1 MKKFLMLLM
10 VCGGVLGTV
19 DTARAG
25 STDDIMN
32 ACYAVTDCGG
42 KTALRAFVP
51 SSASDA
57 ALTLGL
63 TGGALMVLGG
73 PFAVIPAGATILSGA
88 ALGLAGSIIGD
99 DIGGK
104 MSAAYSAN
112 EYIYFDNGK
121 CIECDTHQFGEH
133 YECPNG
139 TIVFNGSKAMR
150 CHTTASGDYWG
161 DMTLPVCAKSPIK
174 NKSEANTVATVN
186 ASVTK
191 EVHSGVGVY
200 SGDACFYIDCVPGYE
215 AVGGKCQ
222 KQGGGRGDTVK
233 NCLTS
238 GHKAGDTWAVDCKT
252 LGITGGVKCGK
263 RCNSD
268 GSETGYVTQCENN
281 YKLDGLAF
289 TDSKDKYKRCKKI
302 GGQDTEPSVLEKC
315 LASRNTAEGKACCYL
330 PNSVATWDGQKCNC
344 VIEGMEFKIENGVGK
359 CDAKQTQPGETFK
372 CNAAHL
378 ALLEGWLVSCKDK
391 PTIVSTIN
399 QIKVLCA
406 SPNVTTE
413 DFNALWTVL
422 MSLNPGECGTQ
433 PDLPPPPQVDDGAEK
448 LRVSIRIIRDAHSN
462 LSDMAE
468 GFKVS
473 VWKDEEGK
481 FNTSRLVSDSVA
493 GVVLGTAGGLITSNV
508 VKKNQVENGF
518 EDMKCTIGGQV
529 VADWGDQFRVG
540 IQ

>member
-1 MKKFLMLLM
+1 MKKFLMLSMLICGAM
-10 VCGGVLGTV
+10 SGAWGAENCNLITGDDATNVRSSKEAFSVNRGVYVCDKDIGADECPYGAVIISGDVVKYCKDQSGYTDTWVSFAEKIGACSQADVEKYFKGTLKRSGKYLLGTNYEEENGV
-19 DTARAG
+19 VVCKIKNCSTAHASGNNIRFRVCKI
-25 STDDIMN
+25 TNDEMI
-32 ACYAVTDCGG
+32 ACY
-42 KTALRAFVP
+42 
-51 SSASDA
+51 
-57 ALTLGL
+57 
-63 TGGALMVLGG
+63 
-73 PFAVIPAGATILSGA
+73 
-88 ALGLAGSIIGD
+88 
-99 DIGGK
+99 
-104 MSAAYSAN
+104 
-112 EYIYFDNGK
+112 
-121 CIECDTHQFGEH
+121 
-133 YECPNG
+133 
-139 TIVFNGSKAMR
+139 
-150 CHTTASGDYWG
+150 
-161 DMTLPVCAKSPIK
+161 
-174 NKSEANTVATVN
+174 EA
-186 ASVTK
+186 
-191 EVHSGVGVY
+191 
-200 SGDACFYIDCVPGYE
+200 
-215 AVGGKCQ
+215 Q
-222 KQGGGRGDTVK
+222 KQGDPAEWKTDNGGYCTCNDKDGFEPVWNKITKRCNKTGRGDTVK

-281 YKLDGLAF
+281 YNLDGLAF
-289 TDSKDKYKRCKKI
+289 TNSKDKYKRCKKI

-344 VIEGMEFKIENGVGK
+344 VIEGMEFKIENGAGK
-359 CDAKQTQPGETFK
+359 CVAKQTQPGETFK

-406 SPNVTTE
+406 SSGVTAE
-413 DFNALWTVL
+413 AFNTLWSALL
-422 MSLNPGECGTQ
+422 LLNPGECGTQ
-433 PDLPPPPQVDDGAEK
+433 PDLPPPPHVDDGADR

-462 LSDMAE
+462 LSGMAE

-473 VWKDEEGK
+473 VWKDDEGK

-518 EDMKCTIGGQV
+518 EDLKCTIGGQV